1 MAGTYSELT
10 QLINQNIKTN
20 GEQSITGELLNNVLR
35 QMVNEL
41 GAYPTF
47 AGFANP
53 STTPIAVDPKIF
65 YIATEPG
72 TYANFGN
79 LVLPSGYIGIFR
91 NSTGNWSIM
100 TAPIVG
106 ARTTEGGEIFNDYE
120 KNTAGY
126 KSRSS
131 GSNNKVSASY
141 GSADGANN
149 TVSGEYGRANGVG
162 NTSSGVASSTEGSD
176 NQTTGQSGHTEGASN
191 VNNAPAGHVEGFK
204 NKAQNDSEHAE
215 GRYNLSHTG
224 STEAQKTRHS
234 IGVGTSESD
243 RKNAVEVMANGDVY
257 LVNMLGYNGKNP
269 DVVPSIQS
277 FIENFLLGMVSLIQE
292 INPGV
297 NINNIPVQQWWRLLY
312 GKPYVPGFVGGWK
325 AYGRSNDEDA
335 DTRDILPDYS
345 GNGRDIKLYNFGW
358 TEDSGYNTTTYPGAL
373 VSDGVDDY
381 GQCVKDFA
389 LPDDYTVVA
398 LRKYLNTAD
407 TNVFE
412 GLISKTNGN
421 SGTGAFLFEF
431 HRAISFSYGLSME
444 GTFELPA
451 LFSYMSKNSY
461 NGVYIGSGN
470 SGDLETYKLRLFTR
484 GNSPVY
490 KRVALYDLRI
500 YDHSLTAEE
509 LQTVKDEMM
518 ADYEKATGGGI
529 TDITYVADWDAKGR
543 SNDEEETMRSQWIDK
558 VNGRVINLNNYSFS
572 EMSGWGGFR
581 FDWSGWVSDINSNG
595 GEVIREKNK
604 VTVKNFGENPTWT
617 IINRSTSALGGILPA
632 FTVRVSGLKEGA
644 ALHFNAS
651 GKSELLLVRSDG
663 IYSIPE
669 DSSNP
674 TYYAFIATGYSANEA
689 ANLVIEQL
697 PVYPGALVS
706 DAVDDFGKSAEQYS
720 GNVGACVAMG
730 HIIDPDSVGSSNIGY
745 LFNFESFT
753 GISPMKEASIGLN
766 YNNSIKAY
774 NIGQPSL
781 LIYDLNTRIF
791 SLSREPAGEGIAR
804 YMEINSSEHVSAALY
819 RVIFIKEQLDD
830 AQVEFLKWK
839 VEKEYRDWCKANG
852 YEYAIN
858 EMLNN

>member
-53 STTPIAVDPKIF
+53 STTPIAADPKIF

-191 VNNAPAGHVEGFK
+191 VNNALAGHVEGFK

-277 FIENFLLGMVSLIQE
+277 FTENFLLGMVSLIQE

-325 AYGRSNDEDA
+325 AYGRSNNEDA
-335 DTRDILPDYS
+335 STRDILPDYS

-381 GQCVKDFA
+381 GQCIKGFA
-389 LPDDYTVVA
+389 LPDDFTVCA
-398 LRKYLNTAD
+398 IRKIL
-407 TNVFE
+407 
-412 GLISKTNGN
+412 KTNGDDCLAAK
-421 SGTGAFLFEF
+421 SFQPDHGAFILDYSNKGNIDGGFNG
-431 HRAISFSYGLSME
+431 HSYGYINTNPYLKE
-444 GTFELPA
+444 P
-451 LFSYMSKNSY
+451 LFSYLTKTAY
-461 NGVYIGSGN
+461 NGTSITVGTRPDTEDDKVTMFVKRENTDGSYM
-470 SGDLETYKLRLFTR
+470 SA
-484 GNSPVY
+484 
-490 KRVALYDLRI
+490 ALYDLRI

-518 ADYEKATGGGI
+518 ADYEKATGGG
-529 TDITYVADWDAKGR
+529 
-543 SNDEEETMRSQWIDK
+543 
-558 VNGRVINLNNYSFS
+558 
-572 EMSGWGGFR
+572 
-581 FDWSGWVSDINSNG
+581 
-595 GEVIREKNK
+595 
-604 VTVKNFGENPTWT
+604 
-617 IINRSTSALGGILPA
+617 
-632 FTVRVSGLKEGA
+632 
-644 ALHFNAS
+644 
-651 GKSELLLVRSDG
+651 
-663 IYSIPE
+663 
-669 DSSNP
+669 
-674 TYYAFIATGYSANEA
+674 
-689 ANLVIEQL
+689 
-697 PVYPGALVS
+697 
-706 DAVDDFGKSAEQYS
+706 
-720 GNVGACVAMG
+720 
-730 HIIDPDSVGSSNIGY
+730 
-745 LFNFESFT
+745 
-753 GISPMKEASIGLN
+753 
-766 YNNSIKAY
+766 YN
-774 NIGQPSL
+774 
-781 LIYDLNTRIF
+781 
-791 SLSREPAGEGIAR
+791 
-804 YMEINSSEHVSAALY
+804 
-819 RVIFIKEQLDD
+819 
-830 AQVEFLKWK
+830 
-839 VEKEYRDWCKANG
+839 
-852 YEYAIN
+852 
-858 EMLNN
+858 